1 MFSCVHF
8 GFANHRGGLWS
19 YIIFAVLFLVGLLK
33 YKNTFSFTSVPRI
46 INILLLIMVV
56 HQFLGLLLNPYSF
69 VSNIQSFVITCSQ
82 CLVLYTCASSFLSA
96 ERFKNFMTIWFLT
109 AAWIFITVLNQYN
122 QWLFTNSPLLPIT
135 EARLTIFTNFPTGTF
150 GSTELLAEYFCLVFI
165 ISIIITIYHETF
177 EQLRIKM
184 IYPLIM
190 IFFALMSLIMT
201 ASRSAIILA
210 MVAMLYIIIN
220 NTMLSSTRQKIRK
233 NSLLVGHCFLNHY
246 LSF

>member
-220 NTMLSSTRQKIRK
+220 NTMLSSTRQKLEKILFWLALF
-233 NSLLVGHCFLNHY
+233 S
-246 LSF
+246 

>member
-1 MFSCVHF
+1 LCIVISISGALQV
-8 GFANHRGGLWS
+8 
-19 YIIFAVLFLVGLLK
+19 
-33 YKNTFSFTSVPRI
+33 
-46 INILLLIMVV
+46 ILD
-56 HQFLGLLLNPYSF
+56 
-69 VSNIQSFVITCSQ
+69 
-82 CLVLYTCASSFLSA
+82 
-96 ERFKNFMTIWFLT
+96 RIWFLT

-233 NSLLVGHCFLNHY
+233 NSLLVGIVFLIITFLLIFGSYFSLERVIEKLNLIDYSSISLQSIISGDSINALRYMNLVINVFLNS
-246 LSF
+246 LGG